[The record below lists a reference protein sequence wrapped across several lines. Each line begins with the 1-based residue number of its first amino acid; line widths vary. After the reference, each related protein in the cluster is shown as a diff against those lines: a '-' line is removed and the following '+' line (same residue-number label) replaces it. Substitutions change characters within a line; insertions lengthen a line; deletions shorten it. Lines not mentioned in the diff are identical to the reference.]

1 MKHRDLLGITVNE
14 LMDNYVHVYME
25 QDGDYGYYVGI
36 IHIDDVNKLSS
47 KYMVKD
53 IFDLPLLHDILTGEV
68 LELGDLND

>member
-1 MKHRDLLGITVNE
+1 MKHRDLLGITVDA

-36 IHIDDVNKLSS
+36 MHIDDANKLSP

>member
-25 QDGDYGYYVGI
+25 QYGYYGYYVGI
-36 IHIDDVNKLSS
+36 INIYDVNNLYP

>member
-36 IHIDDVNKLSS
+36 IHIDDVNKLSP
-47 KYMVKD
+47 KYMVKV